1 MANLSEV
8 GNHTITRQA
17 AFCTNVSYGMHLH
30 LFLVVLNIC
39 LCVAAFTWNVL
50 ILIALHKSS
59 IRPPTKL
66 LFRSLASTDLCVGLI
81 LQPLYVTYLT
91 SSQSSNIC
99 YYLTI
104 LTSIASGIFCGVSL
118 TTLTAISV
126 DRLLALL
133 LGLRYREVV
142 SLRRVRFLVFT
153 LWVACGISTGL
164 FVVSYYVA
172 VGIVSI
178 IMLLCLITSAFCYTK
193 IYLAFNKHQRQLGRN
208 IPPQGHSNRAGGT
221 NLLNTPRYKK
231 TVSFALWLQM
241 ALVACYLPFAIVAAL
256 FSFTG
261 VRSPF
266 LDFAW
271 HVALSIVMFNSSLNP
286 ILYCWK
292 IQEVRQAVKGI
303 IRKFCCF

>member
-1 MANLSEV
+1 MANLSEG
-8 GNHTITRQA
+8 GNHTTTRQA

-39 LCVAAFTWNVL
+39 LCVAAFSWNVL

-81 LQPLYVTYLT
+81 LQPLFVTYLI
-91 SSQSSNIC
+91 SPQSSNIC

-164 FVVSYYVA
+164 FVVNYYVA

-193 IYLAFNKHQRQLGRN
+193 IYLAFNKHQRQLGPK

-221 NLLNTPRYKK
+221 NLLNMPRYKK

-266 LDFAW
+266 FDFAW
-271 HVALSIVMFNSSLNP
+271 RMALSIVMFNSSLNP